1 MKSLRLVLILLIFI
15 SCNTVRTN
23 NSTKTYNILFVGNSL
38 TYTNNLPKLVEATA
52 KAKDITIK
60 TQTIALPNYALID
73 HWNEGKVQKE
83 IQTKQYDYVIVQQGP
98 SSQEFGK
105 EILIN
110 YGKRFNAI
118 CKENNAQLCFFM
130 VWPSLTY
137 YKTFDGVIKNHRE
150 AAKLNDAILLPVGE
164 AWKSYFD
171 TSEQLDY
178 YSTDGFHPSLRGS
191 QKAAEIIVE
200 HLFKAIN

>member
-23 NSTKTYNILFVGNSL
+23 NSPKTYNILFVGNSL

-98 SSQEFGK
+98 SSQKFGK

-110 YGKRFNAI
+110 YGKRI
-118 CKENNAQLCFFM
+118 RCF
-130 VWPSLTY
+130 S
-137 YKTFDGVIKNHRE
+137 ISS
-150 AAKLNDAILLPVGE
+150 KL
-164 AWKSYFD
+164 
-171 TSEQLDY
+171 
-178 YSTDGFHPSLRGS
+178 
-191 QKAAEIIVE
+191 
-200 HLFKAIN
+200 